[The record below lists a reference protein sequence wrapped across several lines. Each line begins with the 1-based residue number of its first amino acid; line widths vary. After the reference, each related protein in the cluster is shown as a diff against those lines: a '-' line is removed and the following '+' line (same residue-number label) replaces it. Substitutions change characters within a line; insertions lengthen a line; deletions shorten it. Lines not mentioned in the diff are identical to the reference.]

1 MVLDLKVEPNLD
13 AMLFGESVINDAVAI
28 VLSEVSFRNL
38 CLGFSRDFSISQ
50 VIITHMLHMFN

>member
-28 VLSEVSFRNL
+28 VLSEVSFRDL
-38 CLGFSRDFSISQ
+38 YLELPSDFFDFLSKIS
-50 VIITHMLHMFN
+50 